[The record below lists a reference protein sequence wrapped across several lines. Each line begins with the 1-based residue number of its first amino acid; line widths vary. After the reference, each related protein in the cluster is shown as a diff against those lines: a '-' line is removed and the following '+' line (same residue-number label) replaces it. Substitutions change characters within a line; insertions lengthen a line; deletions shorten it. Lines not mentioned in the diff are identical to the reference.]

1 METISKLQ
9 HFMKSI
15 GEIIYPLSTLR
26 VLGNLHFF
34 EDSTEWTCT
43 DKESISGDN
52 PEEFTAFT
60 FKTVWPMLERHFW
73 EIC

>member
-1 METISKLQ
+1 
-9 HFMKSI
+9 MKSI
-15 GEIIYPLSTLR
+15 EEIIYPLSTLR

-60 FKTVWPMLERHFW
+60 FKTV
-73 EIC
+73 